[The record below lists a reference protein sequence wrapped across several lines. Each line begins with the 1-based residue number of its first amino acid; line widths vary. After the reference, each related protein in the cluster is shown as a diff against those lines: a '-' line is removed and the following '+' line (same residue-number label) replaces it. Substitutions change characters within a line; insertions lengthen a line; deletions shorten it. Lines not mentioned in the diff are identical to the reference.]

1 MKHSR
6 FGLILLLA
14 AAGGWACHADPTD
27 SFRETGERIITDP
40 SVVLL
45 AQGANTFVSA
55 QLVDEQGNQ
64 LAVDFDLS
72 NVGSGISVVR
82 DSTFLETTNGSEIGT
97 TKRFI
102 VTAIDP
108 VSTTFTLSASGQ
120 TLNVP
125 VKVVAN
131 TLAAA
136 SFSNAAPALGDTV
149 TLTLPANLK
158 FTPDAAIFFPGAA
171 GNPVVTGFSADS
183 TVMSFLPAPGTD
195 TTGFVSGVI
204 LAYAPDVPLDTLETT
219 GHKLT
224 TPVVTEIA
232 ASFSPAS
239 AAPNQ
244 AITVT
249 APGFKF
255 LPDVTVAFATG
266 AGIVTSVGADS
277 NSVTILADPG
287 ASGVGTFGNVALDFL
302 PAVPLTLTSVNTIA
316 VSTTPLQSIS
326 GATPAAAPTIT
337 IPALDATSA
346 FYDTG
351 TFTGADLSLDQ
362 GVGAQYYKVV
372 VADSGDYTFTVNW
385 EANGADIDM
394 VLCPD
399 VTCGAGAGDFLGTG
413 VDQPESD
420 VRTLAPGT
428 YYFDAVLFAGT
439 APAWI
444 SFTLNHAA
452 PSE

>member
-82 DSTFLETTNGSEIGT
+82 DTAFLETTNGSEIGT

-108 VSTTFTLSASGQ
+108 VSTTFTLSAGGQ
-120 TLNVP
+120 TQSVP

-136 SFSNAAPALGDTV
+136 SFSNQAPALGDTV
-149 TLTLPANLK
+149 TLTLPPNLK
-158 FTPDAAIFFPGAA
+158 FTSDASIFFPGAA
-171 GNPVVTGFSADS
+171 GSPVVTGISTDS
-183 TVMSFLPAPGTD
+183 TVLSFLPAPGTD
-195 TTGFVSGVI
+195 TTGFVSGII
-204 LAYAPDVPLDTLETT
+204 LTYAPDVPLDTLETT
-219 GHKLT
+219 GLKLT
-224 TPVVTEIA
+224 TPVISEIPA
-232 ASFSPAS
+232 NFSPAS

-249 APGFKF
+249 ATGFKF
-255 LPDVTVAFATG
+255 LPDLTVSFANG
-266 AGIVTSVGADS
+266 SGIVTSVAADS
-277 NSVTILADPG
+277 NSATFIADPG
-287 ASGVGTFGNVALDFL
+287 SSGPATLGNVSLTIL
-302 PAVPLTLTSVNTIA
+302 PVPLTLTSVNTVT
-316 VSTTPLQSIS
+316 VSTSVPSIS
-326 GATPAAAPTIT
+326 GTTPAGAPSIT
-337 IPALDATSA
+337 IPPLDGSSS
-346 FYDTG
+346 FYDAG
-351 TFTGADLSLDQ
+351 TFTGADLTGDAAT
-362 GVGAQYYKVV
+362 GQYYKLV
-372 VADSGDYTFTVNW
+372 VADSGDYTITVDW
-385 EANGADIDM
+385 ENTGADLDPA
-394 VLCPD
+394 LCVD
-399 VTCGAGAGDFLGTG
+399 VTCSDGGDFLSASGTFT
-413 VDQPESD
+413 DKPETD

-428 YYFDAVLFAGT
+428 YYLDLPLFSGT
-439 APAWI
+439 APAWVSVKI
-444 SFTLNHAA
+444 DHAA